1 MKKNSRLKKI
11 ISQVLVL
18 ALVLTQF
25 QMVAPVGASADPLP
39 PTWPNPAFNVTNL
52 TPNSAAFTWT
62 PAEDPDGIVAYSVY
76 QVIGHWEYPF
86 VGEPY
91 YVFDKMTHTA
101 TVTEAA
107 VNIPGLTPATE
118 YEFKVEAVDNYG
130 NWSTDGPAISFTTH
144 AVGSGPTVLS
154 SSPEAGTVNA
164 PVTSSISVSF
174 NEDIFHSVYFND
186 ISLTSG
192 ATPVTI
198 YTPLI
203 TGNTLTITPASQLA
217 YGTGYQLIIPAGAVR
232 NYVYEPLSSSY
243 VLNFSTTEAVV
254 NNAVYF
260 PDANLEAAVRDAL
273 GRPDGDITEADLSN
287 LTILVAGNME
297 ISDLTGLQYATNL
310 TGLYLYN
317 NLISN
322 LSPLSGLTNLTI
334 LSLGDNQ
341 ISNLSPLSGLTN
353 LTSLTLY
360 NNQVS
365 DLSHL
370 SGLTNLTSLHL
381 YGNNISNLSP
391 LEDLVNLTSLDL
403 EDNKLSDISSLTG
416 LTNLHTLYLSSNQIN
431 DLTPLKD
438 LTKIIS
444 LGLGENQIS
453 DLSPLSGLTNLTS
466 LYLFSNEVI
475 NLTPIATLTKLSD
488 LGLENNRISSISP
501 LSGLN
506 NLAYLFLDGNLI
518 SNISPLVTNQQ
529 GGGLVSGSY
538 VSITHNLLD
547 LSAGSTAFNAIQSLI
562 SSGIQV
568 HYEPQNTGPHPPS
581 GPRFAYIPNFNSN
594 SVTVV
599 DLGLQ
604 NVVKTIYGFDQPWA
618 AAVNPSGN
626 RVYVTNTGNNSVSV
640 IDPFSHTITDTVY
653 GTPDPLGAALSP
665 DGTRLYVTNYGNGT
679 VSVIDTAANQLL
691 GSPIPVGAN
700 PLGIVVSPDG
710 TTVYVAN
717 GGSSNVSIID
727 AATNSVSSTVP
738 VGNEPYGLDVTP
750 DGTRLYVTNKGSSVI
765 SVIDLVSGVVTE
777 IEVGLSN
784 RAIVISPNGKRV
796 FSANY
801 DTGTISII
809 DTVTNTVTGFVYAG
823 TNPNGISVSPGGG
836 LLSVANFGSNDL
848 SIFDTN
854 SLTLLEKVP
863 VGSGPGAFGKFIK
876 IFPPRR
882 AYIPNSGD
890 NTVSII
896 DAFTDGVDSAI
907 DTAVVGTEPYGVA
920 VSPDMKHAY
929 ITNSGSNTVSVIDIE
944 SNEVIT
950 TVPVGTGPRG
960 AAANPQG
967 TRVYVANENDNTITV
982 INTSDYSAVS
992 TVNLPANSHPQGIA
1006 VSPGGGRLYSANTGS
1021 NSVSIVN
1028 TLNNTVVKTVY
1039 DFSLPFGLIPVGDGS
1054 YVYVT
1059 NEGSNTVSM
1068 LDTRKLQVDGTVYV
1082 GQNPR
1087 GIAATPD
1094 GRKLYVTNFSD
1105 NTVTVI
1111 NAAYQL
1117 NDVISTIDVGLGPVG
1132 VAVTPDGKQVY
1143 VVNSGSDTVSVINT
1157 VYDTVMETFE
1167 VGHHPTALGQFIGL
1181 GLKPRLTPPK
1191 VRDAV
1196 ASGYNIKLIFDRIL
1210 DETSIP
1216 APADFSVLLNSAP
1229 AGVTN
1234 VDILGNRVE
1243 LTLVIP
1249 VSTGQSMILD
1259 YTPGTKKIHEIAGMS
1274 ADGLTGLEVWT
1285 NKPTLKTIFAESGST
1300 QLNLH
1305 YNIPLNE
1312 KFVPERADFKVS
1324 IDGLQA
1330 VVADVQVIARDVFV
1344 TLDQPLYTDQ
1354 NVTLDYIHGSNPLRD
1369 THGMGAAPITGHPV
1383 DILLPDSFEP
1393 DNSFTEASLIYS
1405 DGSMQYHTI
1414 FNSSSTDVDWLKFE
1428 AVAGAEYIITTGNPS
1443 TPVHPVISLYDTD
1456 GSTLL
1461 NDNGIEPSIPLVWT
1475 APAAGTYYLEVKHAI
1490 GWVGS
1495 YEISVVFTPA
1505 PDTTPPDWT
1514 DIALKIFNASQT
1526 GATLSWAVPAD
1537 SDGSVVSYAVYS
1549 DGTLIGS
1556 TTNTSFDVTE
1566 LTPGNLYSLSVRAMD
1581 SNGNW
1586 SVDLAASFSTASPS
1600 WSAGSLQASNITTD
1614 SLTLNWIPAYDS
1626 SSTVAYSVYQD
1637 GNLLATVDGSLDTLE
1652 ITGLLPDT
1660 AYSLRI
1666 EAQNSYGF
1674 WSTSGPQISVTTL
1687 PPADVVPPS
1696 IIGTNPTG
1704 GNIGVYINNQ
1714 IIIKFS
1720 ENIKPGAS
1728 IAGISLTT
1736 DNGTTAANF
1745 VYNIT
1750 GDTLEIIPSPYLKT
1764 YTNYTVDIPADAVAD
1779 FSNNNLNDSHTFSFT
1794 TSLFADPNL
1803 EAAIRETI
1811 NKSSG
1816 PVTPGDMLA
1825 LAVLKADDKSISDI
1839 SGLEHATNLKHL
1851 YLGNNLIGDLSPL
1864 AGLESLEE
1872 LWLDHNEI
1880 YDISSL
1886 SGLTGLKTLHMNHNL
1901 IAGIAP
1907 LADLSGL
1914 QALGLSDN
1922 YITDVSPL
1930 SGLTSLLGLS
1940 LGNNGISD
1948 ISALKSLVNLQSLD
1962 LQAQTQPEG
1971 TAPILAN
1978 ISSVANML
1986 NLRSLLLND
1995 NSITNLAPL
2004 QKLTGLKLLTLWNNG
2019 ITDSANGGI
2028 GPLAGISG
2036 LTDLWL
2042 DHNNINSLAPL
2053 ASLTN
2058 LKVLSLAGNNNLSNV
2073 SPLVNNS
2080 GLGKGD
2086 YVFLPPYISSAEKQ
2100 ALKNKQI
2107 DVIIR

>member
-1 MKKNSRLKKI
+1 MKKNSRLKKF

-18 ALVLTQF
+18 ALMLTQF
-25 QMVAPVGASADPLP
+25 QMIAPVRASADPLP

-91 YVFDKMTHTA
+91 YVFDKITHTA

-107 VNIPGLTPATE
+107 VNIPGLTPATK

-144 AVGSGPTVLS
+144 AVGSIPTVLS

-568 HYEPQNTGPHPPS
+568 HYEPQSTGPHPPS

-653 GTPDPLGAALSP
+653 GIPDPLGAALSP

-944 SNEVIT
+944 SNEIIT

-1039 DFSLPFGLIPVGDGS
+1039 GFSLPFSLTPVGDGS

-1216 APADFSVLLNSAP
+1216 APADFSVLLNSVP

-1285 NKPTLKTIFAESGST
+1285 NKPILKTVFAENGST
-1300 QLNLH
+1300 QLNLN

-1312 KFVPERADFKVS
+1312 KFVPDRADFKVS
-1324 IDGLQA
+1324 IDGIQA
-1330 VVADVQVIARDVFV
+1330 VVTDVQVIARDVFV
-1344 TLDQPLYTDQ
+1344 TLNQPLYTDQ

-1369 THGMGAAPITGHPV
+1369 THGMWAAPITGHPV
-1383 DILLPDSFEP
+1383 DILLPD
-1393 DNSFTEASLIYS
+1393 
-1405 DGSMQYHTI
+1405 
-1414 FNSSSTDVDWLKFE
+1414 
-1428 AVAGAEYIITTGNPS
+1428 
-1443 TPVHPVISLYDTD
+1443 
-1456 GSTLL
+1456 
-1461 NDNGIEPSIPLVWT
+1461 
-1475 APAAGTYYLEVKHAI
+1475 
-1490 GWVGS
+1490 
-1495 YEISVVFTPA
+1495 
-1505 PDTTPPDWT
+1505 TTPPDWT
-1514 DIALKIFNASQT
+1514 DIALKISNASQT
-1526 GATLSWAVPAD
+1526 GATLSWAAPAD

-1549 DGTLIGS
+1549 DGILIGS
-1556 TTNTSFDVTE
+1556 TINTTFDVTE
-1566 LTPGNLYSLSVRAMD
+1566 LTPGNLYSLGVRAVD

-1586 SVDLAASFSTASPS
+1586 SDDLAASFSTASPS

-1637 GNLLATVDGSLDTLE
+1637 GNLLAAVDGSLDTLE

-1660 AYSLRI
+1660 AYSFRI

-1728 IAGISLTT
+1728 IAGISLTA

-1764 YTNYTVDIPADAVAD
+1764 YTNYTVDIPADAVTD

-1839 SGLEHATNLKHL
+1839 SGLEHATNLKRL